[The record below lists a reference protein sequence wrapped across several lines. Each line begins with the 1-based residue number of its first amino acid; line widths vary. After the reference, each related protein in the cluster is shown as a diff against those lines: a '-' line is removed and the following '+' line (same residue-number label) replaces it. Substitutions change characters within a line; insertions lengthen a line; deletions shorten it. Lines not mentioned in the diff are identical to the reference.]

1 MIEVH
6 TKKQVRKKRLIPV
19 AFPEFNQQSWHDKL
33 LTPQS
38 QEKKCKNPHTR
49 VGERTE
55 VCVWEVRSSL
65 QHLPVYISDCFFQP
79 SDFLNTTWVV

>member
-33 LTPQS
+33 QTPQS
-38 QEKKCKNPHTR
+38 QEKNVKIPILELEKRLKFACGRLGLRSNICLSIFQIVFFSTR
-49 VGERTE
+49 R
-55 VCVWEVRSSL
+55 L
-65 QHLPVYISDCFFQP
+65 L
-79 SDFLNTTWVV
+79 